1 MRKCEDIAGKVRDGV
16 RLTRE
21 EGIALL
27 RDGDLLELGALA
39 DTVRWRKHPEPVVTY
54 IIDRNINYTNV
65 CTAQCAFCAFYRD
78 LPSKEGY
85 LLSKAELSQKIEET
99 IALGGRQILLQGGLH
114 PDLGIE
120 FYEELFRWMKASY
133 PIWIHGLSPAEVQ
146 HIARVSKL
154 PLEEALR
161 RLMAAG
167 LDSIPG
173 GGAEILSDRVRRI
186 IGIAKGSTSE
196 WLEVMETAHRL
207 GMRTTATMMFGHVE
221 TLEERVDHL
230 LHLRDLQ
237 DRTGGFTAF
246 IGWTFQPE
254 NTALAG
260 DELTS
265 FQYLRTLAVSRVLLD
280 NFPSVQASWVTQG
293 SKIGQLSLRFGA
305 NDFGSLMIEENVVS
319 AAGAHF
325 RLTEAEI
332 ARAIQ
337 EAGFVPKRRTMDY
350 RIVGDPYCWS
360 HETPGLPEGHAAAT
374 SIAEL
379 TRGIRRS
386 GSVAQPAGRDVLVA
400 GRLFQGFPVGLRLLQ
415 LPPCGQDPGA
425 CLLGSAPG
433 EDEDTG
439 AADGVV
445 LALRRREA
453 RVRRSGELPPVA
465 LPLLPLRRLAIE
477 RRAHGV
483 LCRHRGSRGSGVRGG
498 GLGHAGD
505 RRNGSGLTGERRDQP
520 GCVGLRAQVLAR
532 VDPCRGG
539 LRRALAG
546 LPAGGV
552 AEGLRRGQGR
562 GQAEHDGDDR
572 DSHTP
577 LPRRRYDSGGRVA

>member
-1 MRKCEDIAGKVRDGV
+1 
-16 RLTRE
+16 
-21 EGIALL
+21 
-27 RDGDLLELGALA
+27 
-39 DTVRWRKHPEPVVTY
+39 
-54 IIDRNINYTNV
+54 
-65 CTAQCAFCAFYRD
+65 
-78 LPSKEGY
+78 
-85 LLSKAELSQKIEET
+85 
-99 IALGGRQILLQGGLH
+99 
-114 PDLGIE
+114 
-120 FYEELFRWMKASY
+120 MKATY

-154 PLEEALR
+154 SLEETLR

-173 GGAEILSDRVRRI
+173 GGAEILSDRVRKI

-196 WLEVMETAHRL
+196 WLAVMETAHRL

-293 SKIGQLSLRFGA
+293 SKIGQVSLRFGA

-350 RIVGDPYCWS
+350 QIVGDPYCWS
-360 HETPGLPEGHAAAT
+360 HETPGCRKAT
-374 SIAEL
+374 
-379 TRGIRRS
+379 RPRRRS
-386 GSVAQPAGRDVLVA
+386 RLRGPGRLSRAPAGRTFV
-400 GRLFQGFPVGLRLLQ
+400 GRWPPGGAVGLRLLQ
-415 LPPCGQDPGA
+415 LLPCGQDPGA
-425 CLLGSAPG
+425 CLLGSASGDGRRGRRRCRARAAP
-433 EDEDTG
+433 TRG
-439 AADGVV
+439 ARAP
-445 LALRRREA
+445 LRRAAA
-453 RVRRSGELPPVA
+453 RA
-465 LPLLPLRRLAIE
+465 FPLLPLPA
-477 RRAHGV
+477 
-483 LCRHRGSRGSGVRGG
+483 SRSSSARTSSSSPEPEAAASVAVSRRGG
-498 GLGHAGD
+498 TVPVSPGTAG
-505 RRNGSGLTGERRDQP
+505 R
-520 GCVGLRAQVLAR
+520 VGLRAQVLAG
-532 VDPCRGG
+532 VDPCRGS

-546 LPAGGV
+546 LTASGV
-552 AEGLRRGQGR
+552 AERLRRGQRR
-562 GQAEHDGDDR
+562 GQAESDSDDR
-572 DSHTP
+572 DSHTT
-577 LPRRRYDSGGRVA
+577 LPSERYDASGRAARGDRLRCERDHSRERGIEPRAVRYSGSENGDPDRVLGAAGHGPAHP